1 MIGGNPQYVPDFK
14 VKIANVD
21 IPWSLRASI
30 MSARLTAGLEGS
42 DQVQLSIF
50 NEHLKWLD
58 DPRFAIETPLRLS
71 IGYQPKSIVLM
82 FVGAIKAVQATFPSS
97 GTPTLEVTAQDL
109 VTDMQDAKNS
119 RWFANEVPT
128 KTNQPVPRDVMANQ
142 VASKYGLVAQFDP
155 TGADLA
161 KLVGSVT
168 SVLTEALGPGD
179 PGDPQRGVD
188 RQVNSVDYDL
198 LKRVARES
206 GYDLMI
212 DHTSQNAGKVL
223 LFFAPWDHLTPDVA
237 LTYGETLM
245 DFTPRL
251 TQIGQIGSVI
261 ANVWQPGTKKTVAV
275 TLGWDWKRMGLALSV
290 QQGQAKAAPGSS
302 DLVIDEPL
310 TVGTAPRRL
319 ISELI
324 PKLNN
329 RITGSGSAVGDPAL
343 RPGAVVK
350 IDGVGVQF
358 GGYYRIT
365 KCTHTIDSGGYRT
378 EFDVRKEIWFTLSPT
393 AQGAVQVFLPS
404 PQGAAGGNA
413 TG

>member
-1 MIGGNPQYVPDFK
+1 MIGNNPQYVPDFQ

-21 IPWSLRASI
+21 IPWELRASI
-30 MSARLTAGLEGS
+30 MSVRLTAGLEGS

-58 DPRFAIETPLRLS
+58 DPRFAIDVPIRLS
-71 IGYQPKSIVLM
+71 IGYQPNSIVLM

-97 GTPTLEVTAQDL
+97 GTPTLDVTAQDL
-109 VTDMQDAKNS
+109 ITDMQDAKNS
-119 RWFANEVPT
+119 RWFSSDVP
-128 KTNQPVPRDVMANQ
+128 KTTNKPVPRAVMANQ

-168 SVLTEALGPGD
+168 SVLSEALGVGD

-188 RQVNSVDYDL
+188 RQINTVDYDL

-223 LFFAPWDHLTPDVA
+223 IFFAPWDHLAPDVA
-237 LTYGETLM
+237 LTYGENLM

-261 ANVWQPGTKKTVAV
+261 ANVWQPGSKKTVAV
-275 TLGWDWKRMGLALSV
+275 TLGWDWQRMGLALSV
-290 QQGQAKAAPGSS
+290 QQGQATAAPGSS

-329 RITGSGSAVGDPAL
+329 RITGSASAVGDPAL

-350 IDGVGVQF
+350 IEGVGVQF

-365 KCTHTIDSGGYRT
+365 KSTHTIDSGGYRT
-378 EFDVRKEIWFTLSPT
+378 EFDLRKEIWFTLSAT
-393 AQGAVQVFLPS
+393 AQGAVKVFLPS
-404 PQGAAGGNA
+404 PQGTAAK
-413 TG
+413 